1 MPPDTTPPD
10 TAEDGHGIAPEEI
23 AARIAAA
30 RRCAGAEPWRAPYRN
45 LGALLAARAAER
57 GDALFLAYCDEDLG
71 IERRFSYTEMARAAG
86 RAAAQLRKLGIER
99 GDRVAVLAGNLDHAI
114 ALYLA
119 TWTLGACLVPI
130 NAAETEER
138 KAFILEDAQA
148 RVLLAR
154 TSFRDEARRLARE
167 RAIPLVLLAASD
179 ADLAGVAAEEPCY
192 PRDAAA
198 LEPEPLD
205 RPEVVAHESEAVLV
219 YTSGTTGAPKGVVL
233 DQHNVLASADAM
245 VAWHGWT
252 RSTRML
258 CVLPIHH
265 VNGMIVSHVSSLYAG
280 GSCVLQARFQSE
292 SFWRRIARER
302 VTSVSVVPTLLEFLL
317 DANASDA
324 RAPDVATLASVL
336 CGAGPLR
343 PETALAFEARFGVP
357 VIHGYGLSET
367 TAYNCQLPLD
377 LPTAERRAWLGAH
390 GFPSIGCALA
400 HQELT
405 ILRADGGAADAGE
418 RGEICIRGDVVSRG
432 YFRRDEANLQ
442 VFRDGWFHSGDE
454 GFFLRDAGGRRFFFI
469 SGRIKE
475 LIIRG
480 GVNYS
485 PLEIDRVLNGH
496 PSVQYALA
504 FPFESRYYGEEVA
517 AYVVRRKG
525 VETTEDE
532 ILAWCRERL
541 DFGRA
546 PKVVIFGEDVPYT
559 STGKAKRIEL
569 SRRLAGALTRYR
581 DVQFRR

>member
-1 MPPDTTPPD
+1 MIGAMEPNEELD
-10 TAEDGHGIAPEEI
+10 ARVAVARHGV
-23 AARIAAA
+23 
-30 RRCAGAEPWRAPYRN
+30 AGARWRAPYRN
-45 LGALLAARAAER
+45 LGALLAARASLQP
-57 GDALFLAYCDEDLG
+57 GDPFLAFCDDERG
-71 IERRFSYTEMARAAG
+71 IERRYSFAEIALAAG
-86 RAAAQLRKLGIER
+86 RAAALLRSLGVER
-99 GDRVAVLAGNLDHAI
+99 ASRVAILSGNLDHAI

-119 TWTLGACLVPI
+119 SWALGACVVPL

-138 KAFILEDAQA
+138 KAFILEDSQA

-154 TSFRDEARRLARE
+154 TNLREEAQRLANA
-167 RAIPLVLLAASD
+167 RAIPLVLLGVGD
-179 ADLAGVAAEEPCY
+179 ADEAEARVPCY

-198 LEPEPLD
+198 LVAEPLD
-205 RPEVVAHESEAVLV
+205 RPELAAESCEAVLV
-219 YTSGTTGAPKGVVL
+219 YTSGTTGAPKGVLL
-233 DQHNVLASADAM
+233 DQYNLLASADAM

-280 GSCVLQARFQSE
+280 GSVVLQARFQSE
-292 SFWRRIARER
+292 TFWSRIARER

-317 DANASDA
+317 DASAA
-324 RAPDVATLASVL
+324 GAGVPDVATLESVL

-377 LPTAERRAWLGAH
+377 LADAERRAWLGEH
-390 GFPSIGCALA
+390 GFPSIGCALP
-400 HQELT
+400 HQELA
-405 ILRADGGAADAGE
+405 IQRPDGSAADPGE
-418 RGEICIRGDVVSRG
+418 RGEICIRGEVVSRG
-432 YFRRDEANLQ
+432 YFRRDDANRE
-442 VFRDGWFHSGDE
+442 VFHDGWFHSGDE
-454 GFFLRDAGGRRFFFI
+454 GFFLRDARGRAFFFI

-485 PLEIDRVLNGH
+485 PLEIDRVLNAH
-496 PSVQYALA
+496 PAVQYALA

-525 VETTEDE
+525 VDTAEDE
-532 ILAWCRERL
+532 LIAWCRERL
-541 DFGRA
+541 DFARA
-546 PKVVIFGEDVPYT
+546 PKVVVFGDDIPYT
-559 STGKAKRIEL
+559 STGKPKRIEL
-569 SRRLAGALTRYR
+569 SRRLAGALARYR

>member
-1 MPPDTTPPD
+1 MPPDSTTPD
-10 TAEDGHGIAPEEI
+10 RAHAGHEVPQEEI

-30 RRCAGAEPWRAPYRN
+30 RRCAVEPPWRAPYRH
-45 LGALLAARAAER
+45 LGALLAARAAEH
-57 GDALFLAYCDEDLG
+57 GSAPFLTYCDEDLG
-71 IERRFSYTEMARAAG
+71 LERRQSYAETARAAG
-86 RAAAQLRKLGIER
+86 CAAAQLRALGIER
-99 GDRVAVLAGNLDHAI
+99 GDRVAILSGNLDHAI
-114 ALYLA
+114 GLYLA
-119 TWTLGACLVPI
+119 IWSLGACLVPI

-138 KAFILEDAQA
+138 KAFILEDARA
-148 RVLLAR
+148 RVLFAR
-154 TSFRDEARRLARE
+154 RGFREEARRLAHR
-167 RAIPLVLLAASD
+167 RGIRLVLHAASD
-179 ADLAGVAAEEPCY
+179 AELAGAAEEPCY

-205 RPEVVAHESEAVLV
+205 RPEVLAPESEAVLV

-233 DQHNVLASADAM
+233 DQQNVLASAAAM

-252 RSTRML
+252 SRTRML

-265 VNGMIVSHVSSLYAG
+265 VTGMIVSHVSSLYAG

-292 SFWRRIARER
+292 TFWRRIARER
-302 VTSVSVVPTLLEFLL
+302 ITSVSVVPTLLEFLL
-317 DANASDA
+317 DASAAEA
-324 RAPDVATLASVL
+324 RTPAADTLESVL

-377 LPTAERRAWLGAH
+377 LSTAERRAWLGDH
-390 GFPSIGCALA
+390 GFPSIGGALA
-400 HQELT
+400 HQELAN
-405 ILRADGGAADAGE
+405 LRGDGSEAEAGE

-432 YFRRDEANLQ
+432 YYQRDEANLH
-442 VFRDGWFHSGDE
+442 VFRAGWFHSGDE
-454 GFFLRDAGGRRFFFI
+454 GFFLRDARGRRFFFI
-469 SGRIKE
+469 SGRLKE

-517 AYVVRRKG
+517 AYVVRRMG
-525 VETTEDE
+525 VDTTEDE

-541 DFGRA
+541 DFARA

-569 SRRLAGALTRYR
+569 SRRLAGALARYR